1 MRYILFALM
10 CLSAITLKAQDKLQ
24 FTEVNH
30 TVNEVVRYKLYPT
43 VNIWTF
49 LKLDTKSG
57 EITQVQYSLEDD
69 EMEVYLGKPPKTIP
83 SDAYVNGRFE
93 LYPTSN
99 NWTFILLDQID
110 GDVYQF
116 SGIKREIVG

>member
-57 EITQVQYSLEDD
+57 ES
-69 EMEVYLGKPPKTIP
+69 PKCSTH
-83 SDAYVNGRFE
+83 
-93 LYPTSN
+93 
-99 NWTFILLDQID
+99 
-110 GDVYQF
+110 
-116 SGIKREIVG
+116 

>member
-1 MRYILFALM
+1 M

>member
-1 MRYILFALM
+1 MDIPQIGHKKWR
-10 CLSAITLKAQDKLQ
+10 
-24 FTEVNH
+24 
-30 TVNEVVRYKLYPT
+30 
-43 VNIWTF
+43 
-49 LKLDTKSG
+49 
-57 EITQVQYSLEDD
+57 ITQVQYSLEDD

-110 GDVYQF
+110 GDVYHVQWNQKRD
-116 SGIKREIVG
+116 SRMIIEIKYVPLK